1 MRYALFLIS
10 FFMLYTSAAHAADVL
25 RIMLEEPVAGEIHG
39 GVGNLRG
46 WAVATDGIDKIE
58 IMIDGVYAFDA
69 PYGGARG
76 DVGGAFPEVANAS
89 LSGFSL
95 AYAYSNLSP
104 GSHTISAVAHTRA
117 GETQTSSATFET
129 VRFKQSFISDPDAVD
144 LAATSCT
151 VAGDEISASNA
162 LIGGDIYDLLLDWRT
177 AEQGFEIIEI
187 VEGSS
192 ADDNGTDGSG
202 DDVIFSDSDLSFSF
216 ASNLDDAVFYIGD
229 TITWTVLITNR
240 SAADAPA
247 FLLTESGND
256 PSFDR
261 FGKYSEWLE
270 IPSICTVADG
280 SNGYPYDN
288 GLVCAIDSVPAKS
301 TKSLVFVTKMR
312 ADALGIIPDGGVPNP
327 WFDILSTPVE
337 GNYYG
342 LIDNNSVNFHN
353 PIEDVITDS
362 DGDGVSDFNE
372 SLIGTNPNDASSLS
386 TRDSV
391 IDVAF
396 LYTQSFTADISRLN
410 QPQPYI
416 DDLVGG
422 VNNIY
427 GDISETGIQF
437 RAVHYQ
443 ELLYENPDATLSWN
457 SVTALMDQYGT
468 PGKNKWAISEHVRV
482 MSGADLVVILDGQA
496 GEDEFSGLA
505 TGTFGSKGYFAN
517 NSRRT
522 VVMHTTNFNEEESTL
537 AHELGHVFGLAHG
550 ARQTGEGIFGWA
562 RGFGVDNEFA
572 TIMAYSGLYNVTPYT
587 DLSKRFSN
595 PRSMACQGL
604 ACGVDKADVEN
615 GADAVSALQ
624 ATRYQVEAF
633 APTRPTLEVTFSDAT
648 QRNVTIAAG
657 AVKNNTVGF
666 DDSFSCEDAVTVAS
680 TIRLAEEHV
689 GLMGSAHAMISA
701 GALGVFAVNAQGE
714 LKKMADTAVTPDN
727 VEALFAEAS
736 QGRAAPLRAAEM
748 PIALD
753 ALKPKGGLFESAT
766 LAIHFGYTLVDNDLV
781 VMSKNPLGMEF
792 NCL

>member
-1 MRYALFLIS
+1 MRHSTFILSLLIFS
-10 FFMLYTSAAHAADVL
+10 TGAVSAADDVL

-46 WAVATDGIDKIE
+46 WAVATAGIDKIE

-76 DVGGAFPEVANAS
+76 DVGAAFPEVTNAS
-89 LSGFSL
+89 ESGFSL
-95 AYAYSNLSP
+95 AYAYSNLTP
-104 GSHTISAVAHTRA
+104 GSHTISAVAHTLG

-129 VRFKQSFISDPDAVD
+129 VRFKQSFISGANAVD
-144 LAATSCT
+144 LAATSC
-151 VAGDEISASNA
+151 VVNGDEISASNA
-162 LIGGDIYDLLLDWRT
+162 LIGGDIYDMVLDWRT
-177 AEQGFEIIEI
+177 AEQGFEIIKI
-187 VEGSS
+187 VEGSG
-192 ADDNGTDGSG
+192 ADG
-202 DDVIFSDSDLSFSF
+202 VMFSDSDLSFSF
-216 ASNLDDAVFYIGD
+216 TSDLEDAVFYIGD
-229 TITWTVLITNR
+229 TITWTVMINNN

-247 FLLTESGND
+247 FRLQESGND

-261 FGKYSEWLE
+261 FGKYAEWLE
-270 IPSICTVADG
+270 IPSNCTITDG
-280 SNGYPYDN
+280 SNGYPYEN
-288 GLVCAIDSVPAKS
+288 GLVCSIDSVPAKS
-301 TKSLVFVTKMR
+301 SRALIFITKMLPDSLSR
-312 ADALGIIPDGGVPNP
+312 VPSGGIPNP
-327 WFDILSTPVE
+327 WFDVTTPVE
-337 GNYYG
+337 GNY
-342 LIDNNSVNFHN
+342 LVLDNSFNAHN
-353 PIEDVITDS
+353 PIQDVLTDS

-372 SLIGTNPNDASSLS
+372 GLVGTNPNDRSSLS
-386 TRDSV
+386 TRDSI

-396 LYTQSFTADISRLN
+396 LYTQSFTADISGLN

-437 RAVHYQ
+437 KAVHYQ
-443 ELLYENPDATLSWN
+443 ELLYENPDATLNWN
-457 SVTALMDQYGT
+457 SVTALMDQYGK
-468 PGKNKWAISEHVRV
+468 PGKNKWAISENIRV

-562 RGFGVDNEFA
+562 RGYGVDNEFA

-680 TIRLAEEHV
+680 TIRFAEEHV

-714 LKKMADTAVTPDN
+714 LEKMADTAVTADN
-727 VEALFAEAS
+727 AEALFAEAS

-753 ALKPKGGLFESAT
+753 ALKPKGGLFESAA
-766 LAIHFGYTLVDNDLV
+766 LAIHFGYTLADNDLV
-781 VMSKNPLGMEF
+781 VMSKNPLSVEF

>member
-1 MRYALFLIS
+1 MRYRLFFIS
-10 FFMLYTSAAHAADVL
+10 SFVLYTGAAHAADDVF

-58 IMIDGVYAFDA
+58 IIIDGVYEFDA

-76 DVGGAFPEVANAS
+76 DVGGAFPEVADAS

-104 GSHTISAVAHTRA
+104 GSHTITAVAHTRA

-129 VRFKQSFISDPDAVD
+129 VRFKQSFISDPNAVD

-162 LIGGDIYDLLLDWRT
+162 LIGGDIYDILLDWRT

-187 VEGSS
+187 VEDGG
-192 ADDNGTDGSG
+192 ADDDGAGGSG
-202 DDVIFSDSDLSFSF
+202 VDVIFSDSDLSLSF
-216 ASNLDDAVFYIGD
+216 ASNLDDALFYIGD

-247 FLLTESGND
+247 FLLKESGND

-261 FGKYSEWLE
+261 FGKYAEWLE

-288 GLVCAIDSVPAKS
+288 GLVCNIDTVPAKS

-312 ADALGIIPDGGVPNP
+312 ADALGIIPDGGIPNP
-327 WFDILSTPVE
+327 WFDIITPVE
-337 GNYYG
+337 GNYVV
-342 LIDNNSVNFHN
+342 LDNSLKTHN
-353 PIEDVITDS
+353 PIEDVLTDS

-372 SLIGTNPNDASSLS
+372 GLVGTNPNDRSSLS

-416 DDLVGG
+416 DDLISG

-427 GDISETGIQF
+427 GDTSETGIQF

-443 ELLYENPDATLSWN
+443 ELAYENPDANVSWN
-457 SVTALMDQYGT
+457 SVDHLMDQYGT
-468 PGKNKWAISEHVRV
+468 PKKNQWAVSEKIRA
-482 MSGADLVVILDGQA
+482 MSGADLVVILDGQP
-496 GEDEFSGLA
+496 GEDEYSGLA
-505 TGTFGSKGYFAN
+505 AGTVGSKGYFAN
-517 NSRRT
+517 NRQRT
-522 VVMHTTNFNEEESTL
+522 AVMHTTNFNEEESTL

-550 ARQTGEGIFGWA
+550 ARQPGEGIFGWA
-562 RGFGVDNEFA
+562 RGYGVDNEFA
-572 TIMAYSGLYNVTPYT
+572 TIMAYSGLYNMTPFT
-587 DLSKRFSN
+587 DLTKRFSN
-595 PRSMACQGL
+595 PRSMACEGL
-604 ACGVDKADVEN
+604 PCGVDKADSEN

-633 APTRPTLEVTFSDAT
+633 APTRPTLEVAFSDAA
-648 QRNVTIAAG
+648 QRNVTMEAG
-657 AVKNNTVGF
+657 AVKNNLVGF
-666 DDSFSCEDAVTVAS
+666 DDSFSCEDTVTVAS

-689 GLMGSAHAMISA
+689 GLIGSAHVMVGA
-701 GALGVFAVNAQGE
+701 GALGVFAVNAQGVLE
-714 LKKMADTAVTPDN
+714 KMADTAVTADN
-727 VEALFAEAS
+727 LEALFAEAS
-736 QGRAAPLRAAEM
+736 QGRTAPLRTVEM
-748 PIALD
+748 PIAID
-753 ALKPKGGLFESAT
+753 ALTAKAGLFESAQ
-766 LAIHFGYTLVDNDLV
+766 LAIYFGYTLADSDLI
-781 VMSKNPLGMEF
+781 VMSKNPLSVEF

>member
-1 MRYALFLIS
+1 MHYSMLLLS
-10 FFMLYTSAAHAADVL
+10 FFMCFTGAAHAADVL

-162 LIGGDIYDLLLDWRT
+162 LIGGDIYDILLDWRT

-261 FGKYSEWLE
+261 FGKYAEWLE
-270 IPSICTVADG
+270 IPSICTVAEG
-280 SNGYPYDN
+280 SIGYPYDN

-312 ADALGIIPDGGVPNP
+312 ADALGIIPDGGIPNP
-327 WFDILSTPVE
+327 WFDIYTPVE
-337 GNYYG
+337 GNYVV
-342 LIDNNSVNFHN
+342 LDNSTNAHN
-353 PIEDVITDS
+353 PIEDVLTDS

-372 SLIGTNPNDASSLS
+372 ALVGTNPNDASSIS
-386 TRDSV
+386 TRNSM
-391 IDVAF
+391 IDVAI
-396 LYTQSFTADISRLN
+396 LYTRSFTADISRFH

-416 DDLVGG
+416 DDLISG
-422 VNNIY
+422 VNNIF
-427 GDISETGIQF
+427 GDTSETGIQF

-443 ELLYENPDATLSWN
+443 ELAYENPNANSSWN
-457 SVTALMDQYGT
+457 SLTHLMDQYGA
-468 PGKNKWAISEHVRV
+468 PKKNQWAVSEKIRA
-482 MSGADLVVILDGQA
+482 MSGADLVVILDGQP
-496 GEDEFSGLA
+496 GEDESSGFA
-505 TGTFGSKGYFAN
+505 RGTFGSRGYFAN
-517 NSRRT
+517 NRQRT
-522 VVMHTTNFNEEESTL
+522 AVMHTTNFNEEESTL

-550 ARQTGEGIFGWA
+550 ARQSGEGIFGWA

-572 TIMAYSGLYNVTPYT
+572 TIMAYSGLYNVMPFT
-587 DLSKRFSN
+587 DLTKRFSN

-714 LKKMADTAVTPDN
+714 LEKMADKAVTADN

-753 ALKPKGGLFESAT
+753 ALKPKGGLFESAP

-781 VMSKNPLGMEF
+781 VMSKNPLSVEF
-792 NCL
+792 TCP

>member
-1 MRYALFLIS
+1 MRHSTFILSLLIC
-10 FFMLYTSAAHAADVL
+10 FAGAVSAADDVL

-46 WAVATDGIDKIE
+46 WAVATAGIDKIE
-58 IMIDGVYAFDA
+58 IMIDGEYAFDA

-76 DVGGAFPEVANAS
+76 DVGGAFPGVANAS
-89 LSGFSL
+89 QSGFSL

-104 GSHTISAVAHTRA
+104 GSHTITAVAHTLD
-117 GETQTSSATFET
+117 GETQMSSATFET
-129 VRFKQSFISDPDAVD
+129 VRFKQSFISGANAVD

-151 VAGDEISASNA
+151 VAGDEISAGNA
-162 LIGGDIYDLLLDWRT
+162 LIGGDIYDILLDWRT
-177 AEQGFEIIEI
+177 AEQGFEIIKI
-187 VEGSS
+187 VDGSS
-192 ADDNGTDGSG
+192 ADDNGTGGSG

-216 ASNLDDAVFYIGD
+216 ASNLDDAVFFIGD
-229 TITWTVLITNR
+229 TITWTVTITNR

-247 FLLTESGND
+247 FLLQESGND

-261 FGKYSEWLE
+261 FGKYAEWLE

-288 GLVCAIDSVPAKS
+288 GLVCDIDTVRAKS
-301 TKSLVFVTKMR
+301 TQSLVFVTKMR
-312 ADALGIIPDGGVPNP
+312 ADALSIIPSGGIPNP
-327 WFDILSTPVE
+327 WFDITTPVE
-337 GNYYG
+337 GNYVV
-342 LIDNNSVNFHN
+342 LDNSFKAHN
-353 PIEDVITDS
+353 PIEDVLTDS

-372 SLIGTNPNDASSLS
+372 GLVGTNPNDRSSLS

-396 LYTQSFTADISRLN
+396 LYTRSFTADISRLN

-457 SVTALMDQYGT
+457 SVTALMEQYGT
-468 PGKNKWAISEHVRV
+468 PGKNKWAISENIRV

-714 LKKMADTAVTPDN
+714 LEKMADTAVTADN

-753 ALKPKGGLFESAT
+753 ALKPKGGLFESAA
-766 LAIHFGYTLVDNDLV
+766 LAIHFGYTLADNDLV
-781 VMSKNPLGMEF
+781 VMSKNPLSVEF

>member
-1 MRYALFLIS
+1 MSLEIRVRMRHSTFILSLLIC
-10 FFMLYTSAAHAADVL
+10 FAGAVSAADDVL

-46 WAVATDGIDKIE
+46 WAVATAGIDKIE
-58 IMIDGVYAFDA
+58 IMIDGEYAFDA

-76 DVGGAFPEVANAS
+76 DVGGAFPGVANAS
-89 LSGFSL
+89 QSGFSL

-104 GSHTISAVAHTRA
+104 GSHTITAVAHTLD
-117 GETQTSSATFET
+117 GETQMSSATFET
-129 VRFKQSFISDPDAVD
+129 VRFKQSFISGANAVD

-151 VAGDEISASNA
+151 VNGDEIAASNA
-162 LIGGDIYDLLLDWRT
+162 RIGGDIYDMVLDWRT
-177 AEQGFEIIEI
+177 AEQGFEIIKI

-192 ADDNGTDGSG
+192 GADA
-202 DDVIFSDSDLSFSF
+202 VFSDSDLSFNFTSD
-216 ASNLDDAVFYIGD
+216 LEDGVFYIGD
-229 TITWTVLITNR
+229 SITWTVVINNK

-247 FLLTESGND
+247 FQLQESGND

-261 FGKYSEWLE
+261 FGKYAEWLE
-270 IPSICTVADG
+270 IPSNCTITDG
-280 SNGYPYDN
+280 SNGYPYEN
-288 GLVCAIDSVPAKS
+288 GLVCSIDSVPAKS
-301 TKSLVFVTKMR
+301 SRSLIFITKMLPDSLSR
-312 ADALGIIPDGGVPNP
+312 VPSGGIPNP
-327 WFDILSTPVE
+327 WFDVTTPVE
-337 GNYYG
+337 GNY
-342 LIDNNSVNFHN
+342 LVLDNSFNAHN
-353 PIEDVITDS
+353 PIQDVLTDS

-372 SLIGTNPNDASSLS
+372 GLVGTNPNDRSSLS

-396 LYTQSFTADISRLN
+396 LYTQSFTADISGLN

-437 RAVHYQ
+437 KAVHYQ
-443 ELLYENPDATLSWN
+443 ELLYENPDATLNWN
-457 SVTALMDQYGT
+457 SVAALMDQYGK
-468 PGKNKWAISEHVRV
+468 PGKNKWAISENIRV

-633 APTRPTLEVTFSDAT
+633 SPTRPTLEVTFSDAT

-714 LKKMADTAVTPDN
+714 LEKMADTAVTADN

-753 ALKPKGGLFESAT
+753 ALKPKGGLFESAA
-766 LAIHFGYTLVDNDLV
+766 LAIHFGYTLADNDLV
-781 VMSKNPLGMEF
+781 VMSKNPLSVEF

>member
-1 MRYALFLIS
+1 MRHLLFFFSLLLS
-10 FFMLYTSAAHAADVL
+10 FTGAVNAADDVL

-46 WAVATDGIDKIE
+46 WAVATDGIEKIE

-76 DVGGAFPEVANAS
+76 DVGAAFPEVANAS
-89 LSGFSL
+89 QSGFSL

-104 GSHTISAVAHTRA
+104 GSHTISAVARTQK

-129 VRFKQSFISDPDAVD
+129 VRFKQSFISGAGAIDLAQASCAVD
-144 LAATSCT
+144 
-151 VAGDEISASNA
+151 GDEIAATNA
-162 LIGGDIYDLLLDWRT
+162 LIGGDRYDMVLDWRT
-177 AEQGFEIIEI
+177 AEQGFEIIKI
-187 VEGSS
+187 VENNE
-192 ADDNGTDGSG
+192 DDG
-202 DDVIFSDSDLSFSF
+202 VVFSDADLSFSF
-216 ASNLDDAVFYIGD
+216 ASNLADAVFYIGEN
-229 TITWTVLITNR
+229 ITWTVVIKNN
-240 SAADAPA
+240 SAADSPS
-247 FLLTESGND
+247 FILQESGND

-261 FGKYSEWLE
+261 FAKYAEWLD
-270 IPSICTVADG
+270 IPSDCNITSG
-280 SNGYPYDN
+280 SSGYPYEN
-288 GLVCAIDSVPAKS
+288 GLVCHIDSVPAKS
-301 TKSLVFVTKMR
+301 SRSFVFVTKMLP
-312 ADALGIIPDGGVPNP
+312 DALSIIPSGGIPNP
-327 WFDILSTPVE
+327 WFEVTTPVE
-337 GNYYG
+337 GSYLVLQNSF
-342 LIDNNSVNFHN
+342 NNHN
-353 PIEDVITDS
+353 PIEDVLSDS

-372 SLIGTNPNDASSLS
+372 GLVGTNPNDTSSHS
-386 TRDSV
+386 NRDSV
-391 IDVAF
+391 IDVAM
-396 LYTQSFTADISRLN
+396 LYTKSFTADISRLN

-416 DDLVGG
+416 DELIIG

-427 GDISETGIQF
+427 GNTSETGIQF
-437 RAVHYQ
+437 RVVHYE
-443 ELLYENPDATLSWN
+443 ELAYENSDASLSWN
-457 SVTALMDQYGT
+457 SLTHLMAQYGT
-468 PGKNKWAISEHVRV
+468 PKKNQWATSERIRV
-482 MSGADLVVILDGQA
+482 MSGADLVVILDGQP
-496 GEDEFSGLA
+496 GDDEVSGLA
-505 TGTFGSKGYFAN
+505 AGTFGSKGYFAN
-517 NSRRT
+517 NTRRT
-522 VVMHTTNFNEEESTL
+522 ALMHTTNFNEEESTL

-550 ARQTGEGIFGWA
+550 ARQTGEGIFSWA
-562 RGFGVDNEFA
+562 RGYGVDDEFA
-572 TIMAYSGLYNVTPYT
+572 TIMAYSGLYNVAPYT

-701 GALGVFAVNAQGE
+701 DALGVFAVNAQGE
-714 LKKMADTAVTPDN
+714 LKKMAETAVTADN
-727 VEALFAEAS
+727 REALFAEAS

-753 ALKPKGGLFESAT
+753 ALKPKGGLFESAL
-766 LAIHFGYTLVDNDLV
+766 LAIHFGYTFVDNDLV
-781 VMSKNPLGMEF
+781 VMSRNPLSVEF